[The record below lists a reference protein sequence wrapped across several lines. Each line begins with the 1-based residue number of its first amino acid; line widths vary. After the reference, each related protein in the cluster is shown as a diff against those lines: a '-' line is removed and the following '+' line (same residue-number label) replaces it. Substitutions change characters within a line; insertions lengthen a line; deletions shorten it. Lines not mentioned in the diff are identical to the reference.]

1 MFVALTSN
9 SRSMSWWFSR
19 LLSRVTD
26 FMGHVSHDSNGSISL
41 SIVSPSMCQS
51 GVRVCVCVRVRV
63 VSISDE
69 VSGHGTDS
77 IYTDMVLTPFIASP

>member
-1 MFVALTSN
+1 MLVL
-9 SRSMSWWFSR
+9 
-19 LLSRVTD
+19 D
-26 FMGHVSHDSNGSISL
+26 
-41 SIVSPSMCQS
+41 
-51 GVRVCVCVRVRV
+51 VRVRV